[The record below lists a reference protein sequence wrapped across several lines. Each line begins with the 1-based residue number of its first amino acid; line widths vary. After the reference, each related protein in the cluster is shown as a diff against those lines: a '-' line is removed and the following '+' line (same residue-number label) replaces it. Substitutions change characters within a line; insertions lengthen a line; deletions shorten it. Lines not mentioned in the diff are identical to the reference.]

1 MALFSKRT
9 TWKSALAG
17 MITGAVVCVLW
28 KEVGLGAQMYEIVPG
43 FIANYLVIII
53 LNSIIP
59 QQDTA
64 VVREYESVMESMQ

>member
-1 MALFSKRT
+1 
-9 TWKSALAG
+9 
-17 MITGAVVCVLW
+17 
-28 KEVGLGAQMYEIVPG
+28 MYEIVPG

-59 QQDTA
+59 QQDMA